1 MPYLTPK
8 RVYASDTIL
17 QYLYILALLVCV
29 VKAYLLVIV
38 IVVTLRHN
46 NVGSESRDANE

>member
-8 RVYASDTIL
+8 GVYASDTIL

-38 IVVTLRHN
+38 IVVILRHN
-46 NVGSESRDANE
+46 NVESESRDANE